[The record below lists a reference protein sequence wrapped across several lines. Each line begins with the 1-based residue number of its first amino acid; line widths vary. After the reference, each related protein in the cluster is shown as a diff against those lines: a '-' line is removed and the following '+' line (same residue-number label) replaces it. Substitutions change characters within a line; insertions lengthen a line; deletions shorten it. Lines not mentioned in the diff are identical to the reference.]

1 MAQMKAVQIHTFGD
15 IDTLVYEDTTRPE
28 AQAGEVLVRVR
39 AAGVNQVDW
48 KTRRGP
54 GVTGFKGEQPFPY
67 ILGWDLSGEVVALG
81 EGVTQFALGDAV
93 YGMVRFPQEGK
104 AYAEY
109 VAAPVSDI
117 ALKPQRLSHQEAAAV
132 PLAAVTAWQA
142 IFDTAHLQS
151 GQTILIHGAAG
162 GVGHLAVQLAKWKG
176 AKVIAT
182 TSARNAEFVRDLGA
196 DTVIDYTTQPFEDA
210 VHDVD
215 VVLNTVSDDIVK
227 RSFQVIKSGGFLV
240 SIAGHP
246 DPEIGRS
253 HGVQSAQIMVH
264 TQGEQMAELTRLFDA
279 GSLKVHVDAVFPLRE
294 AGQAHKLSEG
304 GHVRGKI
311 VLDVSKSE

>member
-39 AAGVNQVDW
+39 AAGVNPVDW

-67 ILGWDLSGEVVALG
+67 ILGWDISGEVVVLG

-109 VAAPVSDI
+109 MAAPVSDI

-132 PLAAVTAWQA
+132 PLAALAAWQA
-142 IFDTAHLQS
+142 MFDTAHLQS

-182 TSARNAEFVRDLGA
+182 ISARNAEFVRDLGA

-215 VVLNTVSDDIVK
+215 VVFNTVSDDIVK

-240 SIAGHP
+240 SITGLS

-253 HGVQSAQIMVH
+253 LGVQSAQIMVH
-264 TQGEQMAELTRLFDA
+264 TQGEQMAELTSLFDA
-279 GSLKVHVDAVFPLRE
+279 GSLKVYVDAVFPLQE

>member
-132 PLAAVTAWQA
+132 PLAALTAWQA
-142 IFDTAHLQS
+142 TFDIAHLQS

-182 TSARNAEFVRDLGA
+182 ISARNAEFVRDLGA

-215 VVLNTVSDDIVK
+215 VVFNTVSDDIVK

-264 TQGEQMAELTRLFDA
+264 TQGKQMAELTRLFDA